1 MSRIVTARPFE
12 TPCALPIPEVS
23 VVIAYHA
30 AARWLPMQLEA
41 LATQRGAPRFE
52 VIIADN
58 EGSSELP
65 GLVAPFED
73 RLDIR
78 IVDATARR
86 GCGAARNQGAESA
99 RGMYLAFC
107 DADDIVDQ
115 SWLSIIAR
123 PVIDSDVLSGG
134 SLRLDIINEE
144 FLWRVGIGAQTEQ
157 QIERPVLQIPFRDFN
172 YHTFTYDGNSA
183 IRKSTFM
190 KLGEIGE
197 NFLHGGEDIDF
208 SWRCAES
215 GTPVVIS
222 SEAVIHYRLR
232 ATSRAIFRQHFSY
245 GQANVDIWIASREM
259 GRPVS
264 GMSLRWTLTET
275 VKLIPQGLRSL
286 NGGKAERYSFS
297 GHAGDILGNLR
308 GQMEQRV
315 LPKLRPRL
323 WSSHL
328 DTPETHR

>member
-1 MSRIVTARPFE
+1 MSRIVTSRPVE
-12 TPCALPIPEVS
+12 TPRALSNPEVS
-23 VVIAYHA
+23 VVIAYYA

-41 LATQRGAPRFE
+41 LATQQGAPRFE

-86 GCGAARNQGAESA
+86 GCGAARNQGAKSA
-99 RGMYLAFC
+99 RGICLAFC

-115 SWLSIIAR
+115 NWLSFIAR
-123 PVIDSDVLSGG
+123 PAIESDVLSGG
-134 SLRLDIINEE
+134 SLRLDIVNDEA
-144 FLWRVGIGAQTEQ
+144 LWRIEIGARTEQ
-157 QIERPVLQIPFRDFN
+157 PIERPVLQVPFKDFN
-172 YHTFTYDGNSA
+172 YRTFTYGGNSA

-190 KLGEIGE
+190 KLGGIGE

-222 SEAVIHYRLR
+222 SKAVIHYRLR
-232 ATSRAIFRQHFSY
+232 ATSRAIFRQRFSY
-245 GQANVDIWIASREM
+245 GQANVDIWITSRRM

-264 GMSLRWTLTET
+264 GMSLRWTL
-275 VKLIPQGLRSL
+275 VHCLPLPVQGLKMLHSSE
-286 NGGKAERYSFS
+286 ADRYRFIA
-297 GHAGDILGNLR
+297 HAGDLLGNLQ
-308 GQMEQRV
+308 GQIEQRV
-315 LPKLRPRL
+315 LPELRRRLRPSRL
-323 WSSHL
+323 T
-328 DTPETHR
+328 DPEANR